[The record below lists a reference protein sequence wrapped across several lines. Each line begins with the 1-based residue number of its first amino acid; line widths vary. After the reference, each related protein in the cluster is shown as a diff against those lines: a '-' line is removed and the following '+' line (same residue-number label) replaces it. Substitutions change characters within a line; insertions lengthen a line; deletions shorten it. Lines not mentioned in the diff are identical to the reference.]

1 MILLRPDKIS
11 MMTQV
16 GRAEVVSGQG
26 LVGDRFKGRANSKRQ
41 VTLFQAEH
49 LAVVASLM
57 HKEAIDP
64 RCLRRNLIVRGIS
77 LNALKGR
84 RFSIGDVV
92 LEGTDLCHPCS
103 KMETRLGPGG
113 YNAMRG
119 IGGLC
124 VRVIQEGAIETGDCV
139 RAIT

>member
-1 MILLRPDKIS
+1 MILLRPDKLS
-11 MMTQV
+11 TMKSV
-16 GRAEVVSGQG
+16 KSAEVRVGQG
-26 LVGDRFKGRANSKRQ
+26 LIGDRFKGRANSKRQ

-49 LAVVASLM
+49 LDVVASLI
-57 HKEAIDP
+57 HQDAIDP
-64 RCLRRNLIVRGIS
+64 KILRRNLIVRGIS

-84 RFSIGDVV
+84 QFRIGDVV

-103 KMETRLGPGG
+103 KMETTLGPGG

-124 VRVIQEGAIETGDCV
+124 ARVITEGVIDEGATVAVVE
-139 RAIT
+139 